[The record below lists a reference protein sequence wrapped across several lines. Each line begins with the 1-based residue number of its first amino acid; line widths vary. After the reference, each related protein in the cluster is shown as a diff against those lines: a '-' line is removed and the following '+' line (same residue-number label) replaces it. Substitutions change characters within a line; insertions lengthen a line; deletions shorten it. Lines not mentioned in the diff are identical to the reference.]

1 MELPLLQPRTL
12 WRIEGF
18 GHQTNPAGRVYF
30 FDNRSRRPTEQV
42 VLQLCEAGQVA
53 FTAEREPAVWAGPGD
68 LLLFRYGEAS
78 SYGSTEPRAEPYVCR
93 WINVQGA
100 GVVEYLN
107 LLRSRYGGVLRL
119 GLDHPLAEQIGHLQM
134 MAQPSARV
142 SASALARA
150 LHLYVLD
157 LLELAQQRQMAELPP
172 VQQAI
177 ERMLAQPQRN
187 WSLKTL
193 ADEAGCSREHL
204 TRCFHE
210 RVGAP
215 PAAWMR
221 EQKTQRAVALLRQTS
236 LPLKAIAAQAGFGTV
251 HSLIRQVQL
260 HTGRNPSAWRQG

>member
-18 GHQTNPAGRVYF
+18 GHQSYPAGRVYH
-30 FDNRSRRPTEQV
+30 FDNQTRQPAEQV
-42 VLQLCEAGQVA
+42 VLQLTLTGQVA
-53 FTAEREPAVWAGPGD
+53 FTAQSQPPIWAGPGD
-68 LLLFRYGEAS
+68 LLLFRYGEATT
-78 SYGSTEPRAEPYVCR
+78 YGSPHPRTEPYSCR
-93 WINVQGA
+93 WVNLQGA
-100 GVVEYLN
+100 GLIEHLH
-107 LLRSRYGGVLRL
+107 LLRSRYGAVLHL
-119 GLDHPLAEQIGHLQM
+119 GLDHPLAERIIHLQG

-142 SASALARA
+142 SASAIARA

-210 RVGAP
+210 RVGTP

-221 EQKTQRAVALLRQTS
+221 AQKTQRAVALLRQTS